1 MKIAIIYS
9 TLIDDT
15 KKSAIL
21 LEDLINA
28 EVVLISIKNVKDV
41 CLLKYNMIILGA
53 STYNKKV
60 QNSFKIFVSRN
71 SKTLLEKPHA
81 LYVNSDENL
90 DILEILNK
98 VFSPEIIES
107 SYTNSNFGYY
117 IHSDIGN
124 FIQRRKSKKI
134 IEKNNE
140 IPSLN
145 KNKIEEFA
153 KIINELIEKRVD

>member
-15 KKSAIL
+15 KKSAKL
-21 LEDLINA
+21 LEELINA
-28 EVVLISIKNVKDV
+28 EIVLISIKNVKDV
-41 CLLKYNMIILGA
+41 CILKYNMIILGA
-53 STYNKKV
+53 STYNGKV
-60 QNSFKIFVSRN
+60 QNSFKRYVSRN
-71 SKTLLEKPHA
+71 EKTLLEKPHA
-81 LYVNSDENL
+81 LYVNSDEDL
-90 DILEILNK
+90 DMLENLNK

-107 SYTNSNFGYY
+107 SYTYSNFSY
-117 IHSDIGN
+117 DINTDTGN
-124 FIQRRKSKKI
+124 FIQRRRYKKI
-134 IEKNNE
+134 IEKNNK